1 MNIVGSNSFP
11 EYRLEQWNSLRIQLL
26 WAYQK
31 QGNLP
36 QVIDRMDYHFQSAA
50 LVIKGWAKVGVGTHE
65 EQLAE
70 PGQWLIFRQ
79 GRRRQQFSE
88 DCELLSIVY
97 RFQLPTGE
105 ALYNEGLPLIFEAA
119 QVPRLEREARKV
131 LRLMARHVDAGFLRS
146 QQVLDMRDYML
157 TQNALRSFLLELTGI
172 LHARGVHPHVMGK
185 GSTQVAQALELI
197 NTAEIHELGK
207 SVTNAS
213 IAQQVSLSL
222 THLERLMVAETGR
235 TLFQYIDLRKLRTAQ
250 DALLAEHDSMKAIA
264 YSLGFS
270 SPAHFNSW
278 FKKRTQM
285 TPLQFRR
292 QGSLG

>member
-1 MNIVGSNSFP
+1 M
-11 EYRLEQWNSLRIQLL
+11 QLL

-36 QVIDRMDYHFQSAA
+36 QSVDPLGYHFQSAA
-50 LVIKGWAKVGVGTHE
+50 LVIQGWAKVGGGTG
-65 EQLAE
+65 AE
-70 PGQWLIFRQ
+70 RKAIAGQWLIFRQ
-79 GRRRQQFSE
+79 GVRLQQFSA
-88 DCELLSIVY
+88 DCELLSIAY

-105 ALYNEGLPLIFEAA
+105 ALYDEGLPLIFDADDE
-119 QVPRLEREARKV
+119 PRLEREARQV

-146 QQVLDMRDYML
+146 QQVVDMRDYKL

-172 LHARGVHPHVMGK
+172 LHAHGIHPHVMREGPW
-185 GSTQVAQALELI
+185 QVTQALEFM
-197 NTAEIHELGK
+197 NSTEISELGK
-207 SVTNAS
+207 SVTNTM
-213 IAQQVSLSL
+213 IAQRVSLSL

-235 TLFQYIDLRKLRTAQ
+235 TLFQHIDLRRLSAAQ

-292 QGSLG
+292 EGSLG